1 MRSGGGRLLNLTEN
15 EPSRK
20 RFREGFTAER
30 KLMQKNWYRL
40 DTAALIFPATIRR
53 DWCNVFRLSAGLTEP
68 VDPAVLQQATDD
80 LRKRFPSYF
89 VTLRRGMFWY
99 YLEESAAPVLVR
111 EDYAYPLTFMSSR
124 ELKRNCLRVLYYR
137 NRIAVE
143 FFHSLTDGRGGSVF
157 LANLVARYLELKH
170 GISIP
175 RTELIRNPAEPP
187 RAEELEDSF
196 LKNAAEVQADR
207 TEEVSYRLHGTP
219 EKEGFRTLTT
229 GIVQTEALVAA
240 AHRYHVSVTAF
251 LAAVMAES
259 IISMQNEERPRRR
272 QRPVKITIPVDLRR
286 LYGSSTLRNFS
297 LVLNIG
303 ADPRYGDYSLE
314 ELCSTIFHQL
324 RAYAT
329 PQHMAGMIAA
339 NVQPQQLI
347 VLRLAPVFLK
357 NIVMN
362 AVYRRTG
369 ESFGCLNISNITN
382 VDLPEEM
389 RPYIERMEFIIGP
402 QRSYPNNCSVLSYGG
417 RTYIN
422 MIRNIRESE
431 LERRFFSRLVD
442 LGIPVE
448 IESNR
453 R

>member
-1 MRSGGGRLLNLTEN
+1 
-15 EPSRK
+15 
-20 RFREGFTAER
+20 
-30 KLMQKNWYRL
+30 MQKNWYRL

-68 VDPAVLQQATDD
+68 VDPAILQQATDD

-99 YLEESAAPVLVR
+99 YLEESSSPVLVR
-111 EDYAYPLTFMSSR
+111 EDYAYPLTFMSGA

-170 GISIP
+170 GIVIP
-175 RTELIRNPAEPP
+175 RTELIRDPAEPP

-219 EKEGFRTLTT
+219 EKKGFRTLTT
-229 GIVQTEALVAA
+229 GIVETEALLAA

-259 IISMQNEERPRRR
+259 IISIQNEECPRRR

-286 LYGSSTLRNFS
+286 LYGSKTLRNFS

-303 ADPRYGDYSLE
+303 VDPRFGDYSLE
-314 ELCSTIFHQL
+314 ELSGTIYHQL
-324 RAYAT
+324 RALRDAAAHGRNDRRQCPAPAADRASPGAGAAEEHRDERGLPAHRRELRLPEYLEHHERGSPRRDAPLYRT
-329 PQHMAGMIAA
+329 HGVHHRTAAQLPEQLFGAQLRRQNVHQHDPQHPRVGAGTPVLLQTGGAGDRGGDRK
-339 NVQPQQLI
+339 QQEI
-347 VLRLAPVFLK
+347 KKCTVS
-357 NIVMN
+357 N
-362 AVYRRTG
+362 A
-369 ESFGCLNISNITN
+369 E
-382 VDLPEEM
+382 
-389 RPYIERMEFIIGP
+389 
-402 QRSYPNNCSVLSYGG
+402 
-417 RTYIN
+417 
-422 MIRNIRESE
+422 
-431 LERRFFSRLVD
+431 
-442 LGIPVE
+442 
-448 IESNR
+448 
-453 R
+453 